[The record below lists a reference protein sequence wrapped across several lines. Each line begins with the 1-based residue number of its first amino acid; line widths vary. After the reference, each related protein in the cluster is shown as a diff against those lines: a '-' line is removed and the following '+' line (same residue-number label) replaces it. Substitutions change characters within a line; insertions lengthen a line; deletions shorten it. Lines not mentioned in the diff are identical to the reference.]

1 MIMKKLFCMLLLTTA
16 LAHSQTTVWQTRM
29 IQSQIGGATGIPEL
43 VSNRGSSPSL
53 PIGENGSRFELWGWK
68 FVDGQL
74 VSEELLDSTEVGTY
88 LPTAE
93 VYISSADTY
102 NGFHRCRVDQPFT
115 VTIDVQN
122 LIDAS
127 IPDAPDASK
136 RVLVEHW
143 VDLYAAGTYDGDS
156 VESSTLVRDFY
167 ITADEPRQTFTFP
180 VTNIVAPDIA
190 RRSGRERF
198 IVYALADA
206 EAPLREIASNS
217 ITMLPIPEGYISGS
231 DLDSVHKAMPDFDA
245 TVYRAYPGGSTWVEV
260 YDGSFDEGERG
271 TQLGTTFEASGYNY
285 SVPLNQLNFRDFPI
299 SVQPRFSGSK
309 TIVLRTSSPFPGESI
324 GEGGIIL
331 DYKTIA
337 VENTLKVNGMLTD
350 M

>member
-1 MIMKKLFCMLLLTTA
+1 MLLLSTA
-16 LAHSQTTVWQTRM
+16 LSHSQTTVWQTRM
-29 IQSQIGGATGIPEL
+29 IQSQLGGATGIPEL
-43 VSNRGSSPSL
+43 VTNRGSSPSL

-93 VYISSADTY
+93 VYITSADSHS
-102 NGFHRCRVDQPFT
+102 GFHRSRVDQPFT
-115 VTIDVQN
+115 VTIDVEN

-127 IPDAPDASK
+127 TPDVPDASK

-143 VDLYAAGTYDGDS
+143 VDLYTEGSYDGES

-167 ITADEPRQTFTFP
+167 ISADAPRQTFNFP

-206 EAPLREIASNS
+206 EAPLREIASNE
-217 ITMLPIPEGYISGS
+217 ITMLPIPEGYISGM
-231 DLDSVHKAMPDFDA
+231 DLNQVHKSLPNFDA
-245 TVYRAYPGGSTWVEV
+245 TVYRVYPGGSTWVEI
-260 YDGSFDEGERG
+260 YDGTFSADTRG
-271 TQLGTTFEASGYNY
+271 VRLETTFEASGYDY
-285 SVPLNQLNFRDFPI
+285 SVSLNQLNFRDFPTI
-299 SVQPRFSGSK
+299 LQPRTSGSK
-309 TIVLRTSSPFPGESI
+309 TLVLRTSSPFPGESI
-324 GEGGIIL
+324 AEGGIIL
-331 DYKTIA
+331 DYSTIDM
-337 VENTLKVNGMLTD
+337 ENTLKINGMLTD